1 MKKSVFLIK
10 RSKVLALQNYE
21 LIWVY
26 VSKIEPLFFMI
37 GHILTFFAFERQ
49 FWNTMFLS
57 FLQKITSF
65 RVDETMDQ
73 VIVNR
78 VRRINA
84 YYLILITMLALSI
97 LYSYITGNS
106 SLNLIYSISLVFA
119 LLAYLFTPL
128 KHRSKLGGM
137 FALLLT
143 ALILLYAYMV
153 NLGLSSILVLAFYMV
168 FPLIAVSVNG
178 KQGIYVP
185 IVLGIATLI
194 LNSLPQLETSI
205 QLDLYNAL
213 LFFTTYVLVLAVSIY
228 LERTNRTLYTRMKD
242 SMSQVEDKMLEKDEF
257 ISKLSHKLRTSL
269 SNIALINSL
278 VHDERLSYEQK
289 ELMETLKASTNL
301 LIKDVNNIVEIAS
314 PGIVDYKRSITSFDL
329 SSVLDESLAILKSGG
344 SAIEDI
350 SISRLDKL
358 NNFIIGD
365 PGLVRSLIVNI
376 FYGVNDY
383 RTDTDPV
390 LIQIRSLKESPG
402 NVRLEFA
409 FKISTTQSVALIDH
423 VRSLQQG
430 NARTGSN
437 LTNAFNL
444 LLDSDSTLSAVPE
457 NKGAS
462 LIFFQD
468 FTKDPTK
475 ITAHEAGS
483 GTVIKKPGKPEI
495 ALKDAKILLVEDN
508 VINQKIVLLSLN
520 KLVNRI
526 DVASN
531 GKQALEMFGLKQY
544 DLILMDIMMPIMDGI
559 MATQKIREIES
570 TGDRHVPIVAV
581 TANALAGDRENC
593 LAAGVDDY
601 IAKPFTTEML
611 IRKMRNWLA

>member
-1 MKKSVFLIK
+1 
-10 RSKVLALQNYE
+10 
-21 LIWVY
+21 
-26 VSKIEPLFFMI
+26 
-37 GHILTFFAFERQ
+37 
-49 FWNTMFLS
+49 MFLR
-57 FLQKITSF
+57 FLQKIISF
-65 RVDETMDQ
+65 RVDETMEQ
-73 VIVNR
+73 AVVNR
-78 VRRINA
+78 VRRINI
-84 YYLILITMLALSI
+84 YYLILITMLCFSI
-97 LYSYITGNS
+97 LYSYLADVS
-106 SLNLIYSISLVFA
+106 SMSLINGIVLALAVATFLFLPVGRRSNLSSMLV
-119 LLAYLFTPL
+119 LV
-128 KHRSKLGGM
+128 
-137 FALLLT
+137 LT
-143 ALILLYAYMV
+143 ALIILNAYLFNMGV
-153 NLGLSSILVLAFYMV
+153 ASVLILAFYLI
-168 FPLIAVSVNG
+168 FPLLAVSMNG
-178 KQGIYVP
+178 RQGIYVP
-185 IVLGIATLI
+185 ILLGIATLI
-194 LNSLPQLETSI
+194 LNSLPLPETAI
-205 QLDLYNAL
+205 HLDLYNAM
-213 LFFTTYVLVLAVSIY
+213 LFFTSYALVVAVSIY
-228 LERTNRTLYTRMKD
+228 VERTNRELLTRLKD
-242 SMSQVEDKMLEKDEF
+242 SKSQVEHKMVEKDEF
-257 ISKLSHKLRTSL
+257 ISNLSHKLRTSL

-278 VHDERLSYEQK
+278 VHDERLSNEQM

-329 SSVLDESLAILKSGG
+329 SSVLEESISILKSGG
-344 SAIEDI
+344 SSMEDI

-358 NNFIIGD
+358 KNFIIGD

-390 LIQIRSLKESPG
+390 QIQIRSLKESPG
-402 NVRLEFA
+402 HVRLEFA
-409 FKISTTQSVALIDH
+409 FKVSTINGIALVDH

-430 NARTGSN
+430 NTHSGSN
-437 LTNAFNL
+437 LTNAVAL
-444 LLDSDSTLSAVPE
+444 LLESESTLSAVPE
-457 NKGAS
+457 NQGAS
-462 LIFFQD
+462 LSFFQD

-475 ITAHEAGS
+475 ITAQEAGTS
-483 GTVIKKPGKPEI
+483 LETTQPGKAGI

-508 VINQKIVLLSLN
+508 LINQKIVLLSLN

-570 TGDRHVPIVAV
+570 TSDRHVPIVAV

>member
-1 MKKSVFLIK
+1 M
-10 RSKVLALQNYE
+10 R
-21 LIWVY
+21 
-26 VSKIEPLFFMI
+26 
-37 GHILTFFAFERQ
+37 
-49 FWNTMFLS
+49 
-57 FLQKITSF
+57 FLQKIVSF
-65 RVDETMDQ
+65 GVDEAMEQ
-73 VIVNR
+73 AVVNR
-78 VRRINA
+78 ARRINF
-84 YYLILITMLALSI
+84 YYLILMAMLVFSI
-97 LYSYITGNS
+97 LFSYLTSIT
-106 SLNLIYSISLVFA
+106 SLNLVFGISLAVA
-119 LLAYLFTPL
+119 LASFLFIPVG
-128 KHRSKLGGM
+128 HRSDLSSM
-137 FALLLT
+137 IVLILT
-143 ALILLYAYMV
+143 ALIFLNAYLYNEGV
-153 NLGLSSILVLAFYMV
+153 SPSLILAFYLI
-168 FPLIAVSVNG
+168 FPLATVSVNG
-178 KQGIYVP
+178 RQGIFVP
-185 IVLGIATLI
+185 IVLGIATVV
-194 LNSLPQLETSI
+194 LNSIPQLDTAI

-213 LFFTTYVLVLAVSIY
+213 LFFTSYTLVVAVSIY
-228 LERTNRTLYTRMKD
+228 IERTNKALLTSLKD
-242 SMSQVEDKMLEKDEF
+242 SRSQVEHKMVEKDEF

-278 VHDERLSYEQK
+278 VHDERLSYEQQ
-289 ELMETLKASTNL
+289 ELMGTLKASTNL

-329 SSVLDESLAILKSGG
+329 SSVLEESIGILKSGG
-344 SAIEDI
+344 SSMEDI
-350 SISRLDKL
+350 SISRLDELK
-358 NNFIIGD
+358 NFIIGD

-376 FYGVNDY
+376 YYGVNDY

-390 LIQIRSLKESPG
+390 QIKLRSLKESSSQ
-402 NVRLEFA
+402 VRLEFA
-409 FKISTTQSVALIDH
+409 FKVSTTNGIALVDH

-437 LTNAFNL
+437 LTNAFTL
-444 LLDSDSTLSAVPE
+444 LLESESTLSAVPE
-457 NKGAS
+457 NDGAS
-462 LIFFQD
+462 LSFYQD

-475 ITAHEAGS
+475 ITGPDAEAA
-483 GTVIKKPGKPEI
+483 TVTAQPGKPGI

-531 GKQALEMFGLKQY
+531 GKQALEMFGSKQY

>member
-1 MKKSVFLIK
+1 
-10 RSKVLALQNYE
+10 
-21 LIWVY
+21 
-26 VSKIEPLFFMI
+26 
-37 GHILTFFAFERQ
+37 
-49 FWNTMFLS
+49 MFLS
-57 FLQKITSF
+57 FLQKIISF
-65 RVDETMDQ
+65 GVDETMEQ
-73 VIVNR
+73 AVVNR
-78 VRRINA
+78 AKRINF
-84 YYLILITMLALSI
+84 YYLVLITVLAIST
-97 LYSYITGNS
+97 LYSSIAGIFP
-106 SLNLIYSISLVFA
+106 LNIINVFA
-119 LLAYLFTPL
+119 LVIALASFIILPAGR
-128 KHRSKLGGM
+128 RSNLSSM
-137 FALLLT
+137 LVLLLS
-143 ALILLYAYMV
+143 ALIFLSEYLYILDV
-153 NLGLSSILVLAFYMV
+153 SPILVMACFLL
-168 FPLIAVSVNG
+168 FPLGSVSVNG
-178 KQGIYVP
+178 RQGIYVP
-185 IVLGIATLI
+185 IVLGTVTVI
-194 LNSLPQLETSI
+194 LNIIPQVETNI
-205 QLDLYNAL
+205 QLDLYNNV
-213 LFFTTYVLVLAVSIY
+213 LFFTSYALVLGVSIY
-228 LERTNRTLYTRMKD
+228 IERTNRELLTKLND
-242 SMSQVEDKMLEKDEF
+242 SRSQVEHKMLEKDEF

-329 SSVLDESLAILKSGG
+329 SLVLEESIGILKSGG
-344 SAIEDI
+344 ASMEDI
-350 SISRLDKL
+350 SMSRLDKL
-358 NNFIIGD
+358 KNFIIGD

-390 LIQIRSLKESPG
+390 QIQIRSLKESPSH
-402 NVRLEFA
+402 VRLEFA
-409 FKISTTQSVALIDH
+409 FKVSTTRGIALVDH

-437 LTNAFNL
+437 LTNAFTLLLESESNL
-444 LLDSDSTLSAVPE
+444 LAVPE
-457 NKGAS
+457 NRGATLS
-462 LIFFQD
+462 FFQD

-475 ITAHEAGS
+475 IATPDAGTS
-483 GTVIKKPGKPEI
+483 PETTEPGKPEI

-544 DLILMDIMMPIMDGI
+544 DLILMDIKMPVMDGI
-559 MATQKIREIES
+559 VATKKIREIES
-570 TGDRHVPIVAV
+570 TSERHIPIVAV

-601 IAKPFTTEML
+601 IAKPFTTELL
-611 IRKMRNWLA
+611 IRKMKNWLV

>member
-1 MKKSVFLIK
+1 
-10 RSKVLALQNYE
+10 
-21 LIWVY
+21 
-26 VSKIEPLFFMI
+26 
-37 GHILTFFAFERQ
+37 
-49 FWNTMFLS
+49 MFLR
-57 FLQKITSF
+57 FLQKVVSF
-65 RVDETMDQ
+65 GVDETMDQ
-73 VIVNR
+73 AVVNR
-78 VRRINA
+78 ARRINF
-84 YYLILITMLALSI
+84 YYLILITVLAISI
-97 LYSYITGNS
+97 LYSYLAGLSPLNIFNAIALALALIFYMFIPAGRRSNLS
-106 SLNLIYSISLVFA
+106 SMLVLVLSALIFLN
-119 LLAYLFTPL
+119 AYLYKIDVSPFL
-128 KHRSKLGGM
+128 AM
-137 FALLLT
+137 AFFLL
-143 ALILLYAYMV
+143 
-153 NLGLSSILVLAFYMV
+153 
-168 FPLIAVSVNG
+168 FPLGAVSVNG
-178 KQGIYVP
+178 RHGFYVP
-185 IVLGIATLI
+185 IVLGIATVI
-194 LNSLPQLETSI
+194 MNSIPQLETNI

-213 LFFTTYVLVLAVSIY
+213 LFFISYAMVLAVSIY
-228 LERTNRTLYTRMKD
+228 IERTNRVLLTSLKD
-242 SMSQVEDKMLEKDEF
+242 SKSQVEHKMVEKDEF

-329 SSVLDESLAILKSGG
+329 ASVLEESIGILKSGG
-344 SAIEDI
+344 ASMEDI
-350 SISRLDKL
+350 SISRQDKL
-358 NNFIIGD
+358 KNFIIGD

-390 LIQIRSLKESPG
+390 QIQIRSLKESPSL
-402 NVRLEFA
+402 VRLEFA
-409 FKISTTQSVALIDH
+409 FKVSTTKGVSLVDH

-437 LTNAFNL
+437 LTNAFTL
-444 LLDSDSTLSAVPE
+444 LLESESTLSAVPE
-457 NKGAS
+457 NQSAS
-462 LIFFQD
+462 LSFFQD

-475 ITAHEAGS
+475 STAPDAGTS
-483 GTVIKKPGKPEI
+483 LETTQPGRPGI
-495 ALKDAKILLVEDN
+495 ALKDARILLVEDN
-508 VINQKIVLLSLN
+508 VINQKIVILSLN
-520 KLVNRI
+520 KLVNRV

-544 DLILMDIMMPIMDGI
+544 DLILMDIMMPVMDGI
-559 MATQKIREIES
+559 VATKKIREIES
-570 TGDRHVPIVAV
+570 TGERHVPIVAV

>member
-1 MKKSVFLIK
+1 
-10 RSKVLALQNYE
+10 
-21 LIWVY
+21 
-26 VSKIEPLFFMI
+26 
-37 GHILTFFAFERQ
+37 
-49 FWNTMFLS
+49 MFLR
-57 FLQKITSF
+57 FLQKIISF
-65 RVDETMDQ
+65 RVDETMEQ
-73 VIVNR
+73 AVVNR
-78 VRRINA
+78 VRRINI
-84 YYLILITMLALSI
+84 YYLILITMLCFSI
-97 LYSYITGNS
+97 LYSYLADVS
-106 SLNLIYSISLVFA
+106 SMSLINGIVLALAVATFLFLPVGRRSNLSSMLV
-119 LLAYLFTPL
+119 LV
-128 KHRSKLGGM
+128 
-137 FALLLT
+137 LT
-143 ALILLYAYMV
+143 ALIILNAYLFNMGV
-153 NLGLSSILVLAFYMV
+153 ASVLILAFYLI
-168 FPLIAVSVNG
+168 FPLLAVSMNG
-178 KQGIYVP
+178 RQGIYVP
-185 IVLGIATLI
+185 ILLGIATLI
-194 LNSLPQLETSI
+194 LNSLPLPETAI
-205 QLDLYNAL
+205 HLDLYNAL
-213 LFFTTYVLVLAVSIY
+213 LFFTSYALVVAVSIY
-228 LERTNRTLYTRMKD
+228 VERTNRELLTRLKD
-242 SMSQVEDKMLEKDEF
+242 SKSQVEHKMVEKDEF
-257 ISKLSHKLRTSL
+257 ISNLSHKLRTSL

-278 VHDERLSYEQK
+278 VHDERLSNEQM

-329 SSVLDESLAILKSGG
+329 SSVLEESISILKSGG
-344 SAIEDI
+344 SSMEDV

-358 NNFIIGD
+358 KNFIIGD

-390 LIQIRSLKESPG
+390 QIQIRSLKESPG
-402 NVRLEFA
+402 HVRLEFA
-409 FKISTTQSVALIDH
+409 FKVSTINGIALVDH

-430 NARTGSN
+430 NTHSGSN
-437 LTNAFNL
+437 LTNAVAL
-444 LLDSDSTLSAVPE
+444 LLESESTLSAVPE
-457 NKGAS
+457 NQGAS
-462 LIFFQD
+462 LSFFQD

-475 ITAHEAGS
+475 ITAQEAGTS
-483 GTVIKKPGKPEI
+483 LETTQPGKAGI
-495 ALKDAKILLVEDN
+495 VLKDAKILLVEDN
-508 VINQKIVLLSLN
+508 LINQKIVLLSLN

-570 TGDRHVPIVAV
+570 TSDRHVPIVAV

>member
-1 MKKSVFLIK
+1 
-10 RSKVLALQNYE
+10 
-21 LIWVY
+21 
-26 VSKIEPLFFMI
+26 
-37 GHILTFFAFERQ
+37 
-49 FWNTMFLS
+49 MFLR
-57 FLQKITSF
+57 FLQKIISF
-65 RVDETMDQ
+65 RVDETMEPA
-73 VIVNR
+73 VVNR
-78 VRRINA
+78 VRRINI
-84 YYLILITMLALSI
+84 YYLILITMLCFSI
-97 LYSYITGNS
+97 LYSFLADVS
-106 SLNLIYSISLVFA
+106 SMSLINGIVLA
-119 LLAYLFTPL
+119 LAVATFLFFPVGS
-128 KHRSKLGGM
+128 RS
-137 FALLLT
+137 
-143 ALILLYAYMV
+143 
-153 NLGLSSILVLAFYMV
+153 NLSSILVLVLSALIILNAYLFNMGVASVLILAFYLI
-168 FPLIAVSVNG
+168 FPLLAVSMNG
-178 KQGIYVP
+178 RQGIYVP

-194 LNSLPQLETSI
+194 LNSIPLLDTAI
-205 QLDLYNAL
+205 HLDLYNAL
-213 LFFTTYVLVLAVSIY
+213 LFFTSYALVVAVAIYV
-228 LERTNRTLYTRMKD
+228 ERTNRELLTRLKD
-242 SMSQVEDKMLEKDEF
+242 SKDQVEHKMVEKDVF
-257 ISKLSHKLRTSL
+257 ISNLSHKLRTSL

-278 VHDERLSYEQK
+278 VHDERLSSEQK

-301 LIKDVNNIVEIAS
+301 LITDVNNIVEIAS
-314 PGIVDYKRSITSFDL
+314 PGIVDHKRSITSFDL
-329 SSVLDESLAILKSGG
+329 SSVLEESISILKSGG
-344 SAIEDI
+344 SSLEDI
-350 SISRLDKL
+350 SITRLDKL

-383 RTDTDPV
+383 RTDTNPV
-390 LIQIRSLKESPG
+390 QIQIRSLKESPSH
-402 NVRLEFA
+402 VRLEFA
-409 FKISTTQSVALIDH
+409 FKVSTINGSGLVDH

-430 NARTGSN
+430 NAHSGSN
-437 LTNAFNL
+437 LTNAVSL
-444 LLDSDSTLSAVPE
+444 LLESESMLSAVPE
-457 NKGAS
+457 NQGAS
-462 LIFFQD
+462 LVFFQD

-475 ITAHEAGS
+475 NTAPEAGTS
-483 GTVIKKPGKPEI
+483 LETAPPGKPGV

-508 VINQKIVLLSLN
+508 LINQKIVLLSLN

>member
-1 MKKSVFLIK
+1 
-10 RSKVLALQNYE
+10 
-21 LIWVY
+21 
-26 VSKIEPLFFMI
+26 
-37 GHILTFFAFERQ
+37 
-49 FWNTMFLS
+49 MFLR
-57 FLQKITSF
+57 FLQKIISF
-65 RVDETMDQ
+65 RVDETMEQ
-73 VIVNR
+73 AVVNR
-78 VRRINA
+78 VRRINI
-84 YYLILITMLALSI
+84 YYLILITMLCFSI
-97 LYSYITGNS
+97 LYSYLADVS
-106 SLNLIYSISLVFA
+106 SMSLINGIVLALAVATFLFLPVGRRSNLSSMLV
-119 LLAYLFTPL
+119 LV
-128 KHRSKLGGM
+128 
-137 FALLLT
+137 LT
-143 ALILLYAYMV
+143 ALIILNAYLFNMGV
-153 NLGLSSILVLAFYMV
+153 ASVLILAFYLI
-168 FPLIAVSVNG
+168 FPLLAVSMNG
-178 KQGIYVP
+178 RQGIYVP
-185 IVLGIATLI
+185 ILLGIATLI
-194 LNSLPQLETSI
+194 LNSLPLPETAI
-205 QLDLYNAL
+205 HLDLYNAL
-213 LFFTTYVLVLAVSIY
+213 LFFTSYALVVAVSIY
-228 LERTNRTLYTRMKD
+228 VERTNRELLTRLKD
-242 SMSQVEDKMLEKDEF
+242 SKSQVEHKMVEKDEF

-278 VHDERLSYEQK
+278 VHDERLSNEQM

-329 SSVLDESLAILKSGG
+329 SSVLEESISILKSGG
-344 SAIEDI
+344 SSMEDI

-358 NNFIIGD
+358 KNFIIGD

-390 LIQIRSLKESPG
+390 QIQIRSLKESSG
-402 NVRLEFA
+402 HVRLEFA
-409 FKISTTQSVALIDH
+409 FKVSTINGIALVDH

-430 NARTGSN
+430 NTHSGSN
-437 LTNAFNL
+437 LTNAVAL
-444 LLDSDSTLSAVPE
+444 LLESESTLSAVPE
-457 NKGAS
+457 NQGAS
-462 LIFFQD
+462 LSFFQD

-475 ITAHEAGS
+475 ITAQEAGTS
-483 GTVIKKPGKPEI
+483 LETTQPGKAGI

-508 VINQKIVLLSLN
+508 LINQKIVLLSLN

-570 TGDRHVPIVAV
+570 TSDRHVPIVAV

>member
-1 MKKSVFLIK
+1 
-10 RSKVLALQNYE
+10 
-21 LIWVY
+21 
-26 VSKIEPLFFMI
+26 
-37 GHILTFFAFERQ
+37 
-49 FWNTMFLS
+49 MFLR
-57 FLQKITSF
+57 FLQKIISF
-65 RVDETMDQ
+65 RVDETMEQ
-73 VIVNR
+73 AVVNR
-78 VRRINA
+78 VRRINI
-84 YYLILITMLALSI
+84 YYLILITMLCFSI
-97 LYSYITGNS
+97 LYSYLADVS
-106 SLNLIYSISLVFA
+106 SMSLINGIVLALAVATFLFLPVGRRSNLSSMLV
-119 LLAYLFTPL
+119 LV
-128 KHRSKLGGM
+128 
-137 FALLLT
+137 LT
-143 ALILLYAYMV
+143 ALIILNAYLFNMGV
-153 NLGLSSILVLAFYMV
+153 ASVLILAFYLI
-168 FPLIAVSVNG
+168 FPLLAVSMNG
-178 KQGIYVP
+178 RHGIYVP
-185 IVLGIATLI
+185 ILLGIATLI
-194 LNSLPQLETSI
+194 LNSLPLPETAI
-205 QLDLYNAL
+205 HLDLYNAL
-213 LFFTTYVLVLAVSIY
+213 LFFTSYALVVAVSIY
-228 LERTNRTLYTRMKD
+228 VERTNRELLTRLKD
-242 SMSQVEDKMLEKDEF
+242 SKSQVEHKMVEKDEF
-257 ISKLSHKLRTSL
+257 ISNLSHKLRTSL

-278 VHDERLSYEQK
+278 VHDERLSNEQM

-329 SSVLDESLAILKSGG
+329 SSVLEESISILKSGG
-344 SAIEDI
+344 SSMEDI

-358 NNFIIGD
+358 KNFIIGD

-390 LIQIRSLKESPG
+390 QIQIRSLKESPG
-402 NVRLEFA
+402 HVRLEFA
-409 FKISTTQSVALIDH
+409 FKVSTINGIALVDH

-430 NARTGSN
+430 NTHSGSN
-437 LTNAFNL
+437 LTNAVAL
-444 LLDSDSTLSAVPE
+444 LLESESTLSAVPE
-457 NKGAS
+457 NQGAS
-462 LIFFQD
+462 LSFFQD

-475 ITAHEAGS
+475 ITAQEAGTS
-483 GTVIKKPGKPEI
+483 LETTQPGKAGI

-508 VINQKIVLLSLN
+508 LINQKIVLLSLN

-570 TGDRHVPIVAV
+570 TSDRHVPIVAV

>member
-1 MKKSVFLIK
+1 
-10 RSKVLALQNYE
+10 
-21 LIWVY
+21 
-26 VSKIEPLFFMI
+26 MI
-37 GHILTFFAFERQ
+37 LR
-49 FWNTMFLS
+49 
-57 FLQKITSF
+57 FLQKIISF
-65 RVDETMDQ
+65 GVDETMEQ
-73 VIVNR
+73 TVVNR
-78 VRRINA
+78 AKRINF
-84 YYLILITMLALSI
+84 YYLVLITVLTIST
-97 LYSYITGNS
+97 LYSAIAGNPP
-106 SLNLIYSISLVFA
+106 LNIINVIALVIA
-119 LLAYLFTPL
+119 LVSFIFLPAGR
-128 KHRSKLGGM
+128 RSKLSSM
-137 FALLLT
+137 FV
-143 ALILLYAYMV
+143 LILSAFIFLSEYLYIMDV
-153 NLGLSSILVLAFYMV
+153 SPILVMAFFLL
-168 FPLIAVSVNG
+168 FPLGAVSVNG
-178 KQGIYVP
+178 RHGIYVP
-185 IVLGIATLI
+185 IVLGIVTVI
-194 LNSLPQLETSI
+194 LNSIPQLETNI
-205 QLDLYNAL
+205 QLDLYNAV
-213 LFFTTYVLVLAVSIY
+213 LFYTSYALVLAVSIY
-228 LERTNRTLYTRMKD
+228 IERTNRALLTNLKD
-242 SMSQVEDKMLEKDEF
+242 SMSQVEHKMVEKDEF

-329 SSVLDESLAILKSGG
+329 TSVLEESMSILKSGG
-344 SAIEDI
+344 SSMEDI

-358 NNFIIGD
+358 KNFIIGD

-376 FYGVNDY
+376 FYGVNEY

-390 LIQIRSLKESPG
+390 QIQIRSLKESPSH
-402 NVRLEFA
+402 VRLEFV
-409 FKISTTQSVALIDH
+409 FKVSATNGVALIDH

-437 LTNAFNL
+437 LTNAFTL
-444 LLDSDSTLSAVPE
+444 LLESESTLSAVPE
-457 NKGAS
+457 NQGAS
-462 LIFFQD
+462 LSFFQD

-475 ITAHEAGS
+475 IATPEAGTS
-483 GTVIKKPGKPEI
+483 PETTEPGRPGI

-559 MATQKIREIES
+559 VATQKIREIES

-611 IRKMRNWLA
+611 IRKMRNWLV

>member
-1 MKKSVFLIK
+1 
-10 RSKVLALQNYE
+10 
-21 LIWVY
+21 
-26 VSKIEPLFFMI
+26 
-37 GHILTFFAFERQ
+37 
-49 FWNTMFLS
+49 MFLR
-57 FLQKITSF
+57 FLQKIISF
-65 RVDETMDQ
+65 RVDETMEQ
-73 VIVNR
+73 AVVNR
-78 VRRINA
+78 VRRINI
-84 YYLILITMLALSI
+84 YYLILITMLCFSI
-97 LYSYITGNS
+97 LYSYLTEVS
-106 SLNLIYSISLVFA
+106 SMSLINGIVLALAVATFLFLPVGRRSNLSSMLV
-119 LLAYLFTPL
+119 LV
-128 KHRSKLGGM
+128 
-137 FALLLT
+137 LT
-143 ALILLYAYMV
+143 ALIILNAYLFNMGV
-153 NLGLSSILVLAFYMV
+153 ASVLILAFYLI
-168 FPLIAVSVNG
+168 FPLLAVSMNG
-178 KQGIYVP
+178 RQGIYVP
-185 IVLGIATLI
+185 ILLGIATLI
-194 LNSLPQLETSI
+194 LNSLPLPETAI
-205 QLDLYNAL
+205 HLDLYNAL
-213 LFFTTYVLVLAVSIY
+213 LFFTSYALVVAVSIY
-228 LERTNRTLYTRMKD
+228 VERTNRELLTRLKD
-242 SMSQVEDKMLEKDEF
+242 SKSQVEHKMVEKDEF
-257 ISKLSHKLRTSL
+257 ISNLSHKLRTSL

-278 VHDERLSYEQK
+278 VHDERLSNEQM

-329 SSVLDESLAILKSGG
+329 SSVLEESISILKSGG
-344 SAIEDI
+344 SSMEDI

-358 NNFIIGD
+358 KNFIIGD

-390 LIQIRSLKESPG
+390 QIQIRSLKESPG
-402 NVRLEFA
+402 HVRLEFA
-409 FKISTTQSVALIDH
+409 FKVSTINGIALVDH

-430 NARTGSN
+430 NTHSGSN
-437 LTNAFNL
+437 LTNAVAL
-444 LLDSDSTLSAVPE
+444 LLESESTLSAVPE
-457 NKGAS
+457 NQGAS
-462 LIFFQD
+462 LSFFQD

-475 ITAHEAGS
+475 ITAQEAGTS
-483 GTVIKKPGKPEI
+483 LETTQPGKAGI

-508 VINQKIVLLSLN
+508 LINQKIVLLSLN

-570 TGDRHVPIVAV
+570 TSDRHVPIVAV

>member
-1 MKKSVFLIK
+1 
-10 RSKVLALQNYE
+10 
-21 LIWVY
+21 
-26 VSKIEPLFFMI
+26 
-37 GHILTFFAFERQ
+37 
-49 FWNTMFLS
+49 MFLR
-57 FLQKITSF
+57 FLQKIISF
-65 RVDETMDQ
+65 RVDETMEQ
-73 VIVNR
+73 AVVNR
-78 VRRINA
+78 VRRINI
-84 YYLILITMLALSI
+84 YYLILITMLCFSI
-97 LYSYITGNS
+97 LYSYLADVS
-106 SLNLIYSISLVFA
+106 SMSLINGIVLALAVATFLFLPVGRRSNLSSMLV
-119 LLAYLFTPL
+119 LV
-128 KHRSKLGGM
+128 
-137 FALLLT
+137 LT
-143 ALILLYAYMV
+143 ALIILNAYLFNMGV
-153 NLGLSSILVLAFYMV
+153 ASVLILAFYLI
-168 FPLIAVSVNG
+168 FPLLAVSMNG
-178 KQGIYVP
+178 RQGIYVP
-185 IVLGIATLI
+185 ILLGIATLI
-194 LNSLPQLETSI
+194 LNSLPLPETAI
-205 QLDLYNAL
+205 HLDLYNAL
-213 LFFTTYVLVLAVSIY
+213 LFFTSYALVVAVSIY
-228 LERTNRTLYTRMKD
+228 VERTNRELLTRLKD
-242 SMSQVEDKMLEKDEF
+242 SKSQVEHKMVEKDEF
-257 ISKLSHKLRTSL
+257 ISNLSHKLRTSL

-278 VHDERLSYEQK
+278 VHDERLSNEQM

-329 SSVLDESLAILKSGG
+329 SSVLEESISILKSGG
-344 SAIEDI
+344 SSMEDI

-358 NNFIIGD
+358 KNFIIGD

-390 LIQIRSLKESPG
+390 QIQIRSLKESPG
-402 NVRLEFA
+402 HVRLEFA
-409 FKISTTQSVALIDH
+409 FKVSTINGIALVDH

-430 NARTGSN
+430 NTHSGSN
-437 LTNAFNL
+437 LTNAVAL
-444 LLDSDSTLSAVPE
+444 LLESESTLSAVPE
-457 NKGAS
+457 NQGAS
-462 LIFFQD
+462 LSFFQD

-475 ITAHEAGS
+475 ITAQEAGTS
-483 GTVIKKPGKPEI
+483 LETTQPGKAGI

-508 VINQKIVLLSLN
+508 LINQKIVLLSLN

-570 TGDRHVPIVAV
+570 TSDRHVPIVAV

>member
-1 MKKSVFLIK
+1 
-10 RSKVLALQNYE
+10 
-21 LIWVY
+21 
-26 VSKIEPLFFMI
+26 
-37 GHILTFFAFERQ
+37 
-49 FWNTMFLS
+49 
-57 FLQKITSF
+57 
-65 RVDETMDQ
+65 
-73 VIVNR
+73 VNR
-78 VRRINA
+78 VRRINI
-84 YYLILITMLALSI
+84 YYLILITMLCFSI
-97 LYSYITGNS
+97 LYSYLADVS
-106 SLNLIYSISLVFA
+106 SMSLINGIVLALAVATFLFLPVGRRSNLSSMLV
-119 LLAYLFTPL
+119 LV
-128 KHRSKLGGM
+128 
-137 FALLLT
+137 LT
-143 ALILLYAYMV
+143 ALIILNAYLFNMGV
-153 NLGLSSILVLAFYMV
+153 ASVLILAFYLI
-168 FPLIAVSVNG
+168 FPLLAVSMNG

-185 IVLGIATLI
+185 ILLGIATLV
-194 LNSLPQLETSI
+194 LNSLPLPETAI
-205 QLDLYNAL
+205 HLDLYNAL
-213 LFFTTYVLVLAVSIY
+213 LFFTSYALVVAVSIY
-228 LERTNRTLYTRMKD
+228 VERTNRELLTQLKD
-242 SMSQVEDKMLEKDEF
+242 SKSQVEHKMVEKDEF

-278 VHDERLSYEQK
+278 VHDDRLSNEQI

-301 LIKDVNNIVEIAS
+301 LITDVNNIVEIAS

-329 SSVLDESLAILKSGG
+329 SSVLEESINILKSGG
-344 SAIEDI
+344 SSMEDI

-390 LIQIRSLKESPG
+390 QIQIRSLKESPG
-402 NVRLEFA
+402 HVRLEFA
-409 FKISTTQSVALIDH
+409 FKVSTINGIALVEH

-430 NARTGSN
+430 NTHSGSN
-437 LTNAFNL
+437 LTNAVTL
-444 LLDSDSTLSAVPE
+444 LLESESTLSAVPE
-457 NKGAS
+457 NQGAS
-462 LIFFQD
+462 LSFFQD

-475 ITAHEAGS
+475 ITAQEAGS
-483 GTVIKKPGKPEI
+483 LETTQPGKAGI

-508 VINQKIVLLSLN
+508 LINQKIVLLSLN

-570 TGDRHVPIVAV
+570 TSDRHVPIVAV

>member
-1 MKKSVFLIK
+1 
-10 RSKVLALQNYE
+10 
-21 LIWVY
+21 
-26 VSKIEPLFFMI
+26 
-37 GHILTFFAFERQ
+37 
-49 FWNTMFLS
+49 MFLR
-57 FLQKITSF
+57 FLQKIISF
-65 RVDETMDQ
+65 RVDETMEQ
-73 VIVNR
+73 AVVNR
-78 VRRINA
+78 VRRINI
-84 YYLILITMLALSI
+84 YYLILITMLCFSI
-97 LYSYITGNS
+97 LYSYLADVS
-106 SLNLIYSISLVFA
+106 SMSLINGIVLA
-119 LLAYLFTPL
+119 LAVATFLFLPVG
-128 KHRSKLGGM
+128 HRSNLSSM
-137 FALLLT
+137 LVLVLT
-143 ALILLYAYMV
+143 ALIILNAYLFNMGV
-153 NLGLSSILVLAFYMV
+153 ASVLILAFYLI
-168 FPLIAVSVNG
+168 FPLLAVSMNG
-178 KQGIYVP
+178 RHGIYVP
-185 IVLGIATLI
+185 ILLGIATLI
-194 LNSLPQLETSI
+194 LNSLPLPETAI
-205 QLDLYNAL
+205 HLDLYNAL
-213 LFFTTYVLVLAVSIY
+213 LFFTSYALIVAVSIY
-228 LERTNRTLYTRMKD
+228 MERTNRELLTRLKD
-242 SMSQVEDKMLEKDEF
+242 SKSQVEHKMVEKDEF
-257 ISKLSHKLRTSL
+257 ISNLSHKLRTSL

-278 VHDERLSYEQK
+278 VHDERLSNEQM

-329 SSVLDESLAILKSGG
+329 SSVLEESISILKSGG
-344 SAIEDI
+344 SSMEDI

-358 NNFIIGD
+358 KNFIIGD

-390 LIQIRSLKESPG
+390 QIQIRSLKESPG
-402 NVRLEFA
+402 HVRLEFA
-409 FKISTTQSVALIDH
+409 FKVSTINGIALVDH

-430 NARTGSN
+430 NTHSGSN
-437 LTNAFNL
+437 LTNAVAL
-444 LLDSDSTLSAVPE
+444 LLESESTLSAVPE
-457 NKGAS
+457 NQGAS
-462 LIFFQD
+462 LSFFQD

-475 ITAHEAGS
+475 ITAQEAGTS
-483 GTVIKKPGKPEI
+483 LETTQPGKAGI

-508 VINQKIVLLSLN
+508 LINQKIVLLSLN

-570 TGDRHVPIVAV
+570 TSDRHVPIVAV

>member
-1 MKKSVFLIK
+1 
-10 RSKVLALQNYE
+10 
-21 LIWVY
+21 
-26 VSKIEPLFFMI
+26 
-37 GHILTFFAFERQ
+37 
-49 FWNTMFLS
+49 MFLR
-57 FLQKITSF
+57 FLQKIISF
-65 RVDETMDQ
+65 RVDETMEQ
-73 VIVNR
+73 AVVNR
-78 VRRINA
+78 VRRINI
-84 YYLILITMLALSI
+84 YYLILITMLCFSI
-97 LYSYITGNS
+97 LYSFLADVS
-106 SLNLIYSISLVFA
+106 SMSLINGIVLA
-119 LLAYLFTPL
+119 LAVATFLFFPVGR
-128 KHRSKLGGM
+128 RSNM
-137 FALLLT
+137 
-143 ALILLYAYMV
+143 
-153 NLGLSSILVLAFYMV
+153 SSILVLVLTALIILNAYLFNMGVASVLILAFYLI
-168 FPLIAVSVNG
+168 FPLVAVSMNG
-178 KQGIYVP
+178 RQGIYVP

-194 LNSLPQLETSI
+194 LNSIPLLETAI
-205 QLDLYNAL
+205 HLDLYNAL
-213 LFFTTYVLVLAVSIY
+213 LFFTSYALVVAVAIYV
-228 LERTNRTLYTRMKD
+228 ERTNRELLTRLKD
-242 SMSQVEDKMLEKDEF
+242 SKSQVEHKMVEKDVF
-257 ISKLSHKLRTSL
+257 ISNLSHKLRTSL

-278 VHDERLSYEQK
+278 VHDERLSNEQK

-301 LIKDVNNIVEIAS
+301 LITDVNNIVEIAS

-329 SSVLDESLAILKSGG
+329 SSVLEESISILKSGG
-344 SAIEDI
+344 SSLEDI
-350 SISRLDKL
+350 SITRLDKL

-383 RTDTDPV
+383 RTDTNPV
-390 LIQIRSLKESPG
+390 QIQIRSLKESPSH
-402 NVRLEFA
+402 VRLEFA
-409 FKISTTQSVALIDH
+409 FKVSTINGSGLVDH

-430 NARTGSN
+430 NAHSGSN
-437 LTNAFNL
+437 LTNAVTL
-444 LLDSDSTLSAVPE
+444 LLESKSTLSAVPE
-457 NKGAS
+457 NQGAS
-462 LIFFQD
+462 LVFFQD

-475 ITAHEAGS
+475 NTASEAGTSLETAH
-483 GTVIKKPGKPEI
+483 PGKPGI

-508 VINQKIVLLSLN
+508 LINQKIVLLSLN

>member
-1 MKKSVFLIK
+1 
-10 RSKVLALQNYE
+10 
-21 LIWVY
+21 
-26 VSKIEPLFFMI
+26 
-37 GHILTFFAFERQ
+37 
-49 FWNTMFLS
+49 MFLR
-57 FLQKITSF
+57 FLQKIISF
-65 RVDETMDQ
+65 RVDETMEQ
-73 VIVNR
+73 AVVNR
-78 VRRINA
+78 VRRINI
-84 YYLILITMLALSI
+84 YYLILITMLCFSI
-97 LYSYITGNS
+97 LYSYLADVS
-106 SLNLIYSISLVFA
+106 SMSLINGIVLALAVATFLFLPVGRRSNLSSMLV
-119 LLAYLFTPL
+119 LV
-128 KHRSKLGGM
+128 
-137 FALLLT
+137 LT
-143 ALILLYAYMV
+143 ALIILNAYLFNMGV
-153 NLGLSSILVLAFYMV
+153 ASVLILAFYLI
-168 FPLIAVSVNG
+168 FPLLAVSMNG
-178 KQGIYVP
+178 RQGIYVP
-185 IVLGIATLI
+185 ILLGIATLI
-194 LNSLPQLETSI
+194 LNSLPLPETAI
-205 QLDLYNAL
+205 HLDLYNAL
-213 LFFTTYVLVLAVSIY
+213 LFFTSYALVVAVSIY
-228 LERTNRTLYTRMKD
+228 VERTNRELLTRLKD
-242 SMSQVEDKMLEKDEF
+242 SKSQVEHKMVEKDEF
-257 ISKLSHKLRTSL
+257 ISNLSHKLRTSL

-278 VHDERLSYEQK
+278 VHDERLSNEQM

-329 SSVLDESLAILKSGG
+329 SSVLEESISILKSGG
-344 SAIEDI
+344 SSMEDI

-358 NNFIIGD
+358 KNFIIGD

-390 LIQIRSLKESPG
+390 QIQIRSLKESPG
-402 NVRLEFA
+402 HVRLEFA
-409 FKISTTQSVALIDH
+409 FKVSTINGIALVDH

-430 NARTGSN
+430 NTHSGSN
-437 LTNAFNL
+437 LTNAVAL
-444 LLDSDSTLSAVPE
+444 LLESESTLSAVPE
-457 NKGAS
+457 NQGAS
-462 LIFFQD
+462 LSFFQD

-475 ITAHEAGS
+475 ITTQEAGTS
-483 GTVIKKPGKPEI
+483 LETTQPGKAGI

-508 VINQKIVLLSLN
+508 LINQKIVLLSLN

-570 TGDRHVPIVAV
+570 TSDRHVPIVAV